1 MENGNLLALE
11 GEQKDPDSNPAL
23 QQDGCVTLCKLLLS
37 FQKSVFEHLS
47 KTGMTA
53 SLNLTL
59 LLYNQRSD
67 SVDGFQPFSPPN
79 TPFIMSTSFPLLSWI
94 PNYWSISFSINP
106 SNECS
111 GLISFRMDWLD
122 LLAVQGTLKS
132 LLQHCSSKASIF
144 RPGLGRY
151 PGEGKGYPLQY
162 SGLENFMDCTVHGVT
177 KSRT

>member
-37 FQKSVFEHLS
+37 FQKSVFEYLS

-94 PNYWSISFSINP
+94 RARL
-106 SNECS
+106 SNDIYRSEVS
-111 GLISFRMDWLD
+111 DDHMELIQL
-122 LLAVQGTLKS
+122 
-132 LLQHCSSKASIF
+132 
-144 RPGLGRY
+144 
-151 PGEGKGYPLQY
+151 EGKAKKKQKKGILSCDWQ
-162 SGLENFMDCTVHGVT
+162 T
-177 KSRT
+177 